1 MSKNMNIPKLRF
13 SEFSGEWEEKRIG
26 ECIEL
31 LTDYHANGSYEK
43 LKENVE
49 LLDTPNFAIMIR
61 TTNFEQN
68 DFIKNLIFIT
78 EDAYDYLKKS
88 KVYED
93 DIIINK
99 IANAGATYIMPKI
112 EQPVSL
118 GMNIFLLRAKSAIN
132 KKFLFSKIKW
142 EEYRLKALSS
152 GTSTKTITKDDVRS
166 FKLNLPSKPEQ
177 EKIASFLTSVD
188 TKIEQ
193 LTKKE
198 ILLQEYK
205 KGVMSKIFSQEI
217 KFKNDDGIE
226 FPEWK
231 KKRLEDVFYSE
242 KGKGIS
248 KNQVVENGRNEC
260 ILYGELYTQYNEVIF
275 GIVSKTNFED
285 GIKSE
290 IGDLLI
296 PSSTTTTG
304 IDLAN
309 ITALNKANVLLGGD
323 ITVLRSKEPTNNIF
337 YAYYLTNFKK
347 NEIASYAQGS
357 TIVHLYY
364 NLIKDM
370 LIDFPYIEEQTKIAN
385 FLSSIDKKIDLTAK
399 ELNYTKEFKKAL
411 LQQIFV

>member
-1 MSKNMNIPKLRF
+1 MSNVPKLRF
-13 SEFSGEWEEKRIG
+13 REFGGEWEEKRIG

-68 DFIKNLIFIT
+68 DFIKNLIYIT

-152 GTSTKTITKDDVRS
+152 GTSTKTITKDDVRG

-205 KGVMSKIFSQEI
+205 KGVMNKIFNQEI
-217 KFKNDDGIE
+217 RFKADDGSE
-226 FPEWK
+226 FSDWEQKALGSYLKHKSIKNKDKSIDLVLSVSNK
-231 KKRLEDVFYSE
+231 KGFITQDEQFDGYEVASKDTSNYKIVKKEEYAYNPSRINVGSVARLQNFD
-242 KGKGIS
+242 K
-248 KNQVVENGRNEC
+248 
-260 ILYGELYTQYNEVIF
+260 
-275 GIVSKTNFED
+275 GIVS
-285 GIKSE
+285 
-290 IGDLLI
+290 
-296 PSSTTTTG
+296 PMY
-304 IDLAN
+304 
-309 ITALNKANVLLGGD
+309 V
-323 ITVLRSKEPTNNIF
+323 IF
-337 YAYYLTNFKK
+337 KLTNELNPIFFDNLYQTHRFK
-347 NEIASYAQGS
+347 
-357 TIVHLYY
+357 H
-364 NLIKDM
+364 LIKIGCSGSVRNSLNFNDM
-370 LIDFPYIEEQTKIAN
+370 ANFRVKIPCIKEQTKIAN
-385 FLSSIDKKIDLTAK
+385 FLSSIDKKIENTKNVLEK
-399 ELNYTKEFKKAL
+399 TKEFKKAL
-411 LQQIFV
+411 LQQMFV